1 MLLPRWSGGRAR
13 SNAADLNRLA
23 DVRASVRGFK
33 SHPLLTYEASG
44 EPRISQVITESR
56 SRPACEAPKALV
68 SCQRV
73 GNFPRRQLPTFGL
86 QNRWASVTLR
96 LFGRP
101 SPGNVTRTPAYHINY
116 LANAV
121 ARDEK
126 LAGEG

>member
-1 MLLPRWSGGRAR
+1 MSA
-13 SNAADLNRLA
+13 SVEADLQGWPRRPAGRKRTLQEQMILFLRLAKPLPFAVYADFADTAKPRNPNNNRLFM
-23 DVRASVRGFK
+23 VPV
-33 SHPLLTYEASG
+33 E
-44 EPRISQVITESR
+44 RIE
-56 SRPACEAPKALV
+56 
-68 SCQRV
+68 
-73 GNFPRRQLPTFGL
+73 LPTFGL
-86 QNRWASVTLR
+86 QNRWASMTLR